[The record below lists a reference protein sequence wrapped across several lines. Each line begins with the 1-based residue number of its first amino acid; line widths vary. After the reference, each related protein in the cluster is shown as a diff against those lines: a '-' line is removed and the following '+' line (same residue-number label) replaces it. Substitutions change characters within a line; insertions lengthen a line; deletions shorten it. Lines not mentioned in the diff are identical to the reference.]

1 MSLYA
6 TRDQKRH
13 AAARRAQFALATAL
27 RRIDY
32 MEQVKDELR
41 QMETGEAELASS
53 GDYGVDAQR
62 ALEPAKLPE
71 GD

>member
-1 MSLYA
+1 MSLYK

-27 RRIDY
+27 RRIDF
-32 MEQVKDELR
+32 MEGVRQEL
-41 QMETGEAELASS
+41 EALEQGKGTIKSS
-53 GDYGVDAQR
+53 GDYEVDAQR

-71 GD
+71 VD